1 MLVNISISSSLKMPL
16 FLYAPTA
23 EERSSVAL
31 LLIYISV
38 GLLSRNMGRGR
49 TLYLSNNTLSLVG
62 P

>member
-16 FLYAPTA
+16 LLYAPTA
-23 EERSSVAL
+23 KERSSVAL

-38 GLLSRNMGRGR
+38 GLLSGNMGRGR
-49 TLYLSNNTLSLVG
+49 TLYLSSNTLNLVG